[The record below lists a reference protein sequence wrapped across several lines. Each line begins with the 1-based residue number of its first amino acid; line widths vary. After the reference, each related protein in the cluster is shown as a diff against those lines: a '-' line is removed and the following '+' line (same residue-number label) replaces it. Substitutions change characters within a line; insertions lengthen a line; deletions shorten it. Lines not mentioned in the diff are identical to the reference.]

1 MYNDVIFCLKEADDM
16 KYRSLLKEF
25 IMITIGAVIVAA
37 AVFFFMLPSHVTV
50 GSGAA
55 LAMVLSNF
63 IPLSV
68 STITLIMNVGLLIIG
83 FILVGPEFGVKTVY
97 CSILMPLVMG
107 LFEMIFP
114 DFQSITQDPL
124 LDVICY
130 ILVVGVGLS
139 ILFSRNASSG
149 GLDIVAMIMNKY
161 FRVDLGQA
169 MSTAGL
175 IVALSSALC
184 YDSKTVVL
192 SLLGTYFGGMV
203 VDHFIFGINIKRRV
217 CVISSK
223 LDTIVDFVLYDLHS
237 GATLNEI
244 IGAYDHTHR
253 TEMITIVDK
262 HEYKQ
267 LMDYIR
273 KEDPKAFVTVYS
285 VSDMRYQ
292 PKK

>member
-1 MYNDVIFCLKEADDM
+1 MKIRKTVEEFVI
-16 KYRSLLKEF
+16 
-25 IMITIGAVIVAA
+25 ITVGTIIVAI
-37 AVFFFMLPSHVTV
+37 AVFFFMLPSHVSV

-83 FILVGPEFGVKTVY
+83 FILIGPEFGAKTVY

-107 LFEMIFP
+107 VFEKIFP
-114 DFQSITQDPL
+114 NFQSITQDPL

-130 ILVVGVGLS
+130 ILVVGVGLA

-149 GLDIVAMIMNKY
+149 GLDIVAKIMNKY
-161 FRVDLGQA
+161 LKMDLGQA
-169 MSTAGL
+169 MSTSGI

-217 CVISSK
+217 CVISNN
-223 LDTIVDFVLYDLHS
+223 LELIIDFVLHELHS

-244 IGAYDHTHR
+244 IGSYDR
-253 TEMITIVDK
+253 TPRMEMVTIVDK
-262 HEYKQ
+262 NEYKK
-267 LMDYIR
+267 LMDYVR
-273 KEDPKAFVTVYS
+273 KIDPKAFVTVYS

>member
-1 MYNDVIFCLKEADDM
+1 M
-16 KYRSLLKEF
+16 KHWNILKEF
-25 IMITIGAVIVAA
+25 FAITVGAVIVAA
-37 AVFFFMLPSHVTV
+37 AVYFFMLPSHVSV

-68 STITLIMNVGLLIIG
+68 ASITLIMNIFLLLLGYLLI
-83 FILVGPEFGVKTVY
+83 GPEFGAKTIY
-97 CSILMPLVMG
+97 CSILMPVIMG
-107 LFEMIFP
+107 IFEHIFP

-161 FRVDLGQA
+161 FRIDLGQA

-223 LDTIVDFVLYDLHS
+223 LDTIVDFVLHDLHS

-244 IGAYDHTHR
+244 IGAYDHTPR

>member
-1 MYNDVIFCLKEADDM
+1 MNVQKTI
-16 KYRSLLKEF
+16 KEF
-25 IMITIGAVIVAA
+25 AVISVGTAIVAA
-37 AVFFFMLPSHVTV
+37 AVFFFMLPSHVSV

-83 FILVGPEFGVKTVY
+83 FILIGPEFGAKTVY
-97 CSILMPLVMG
+97 CSILMPVIMG
-107 LFEMIFP
+107 VFEKIFP
-114 DFQSITQDPL
+114 NFQSITQDPL

-130 ILVVGVGLS
+130 ILVVGIGLA

-149 GLDIVAMIMNKY
+149 GLDIVAKIMNKY
-161 FRVDLGQA
+161 LKMDLGQA
-169 MSTAGL
+169 MSASG
-175 IVALSSALC
+175 IVVALSSALC

-192 SLLGTYFGGMV
+192 SLLGTYFGGLV

-217 CVISSK
+217 CVISNQ
-223 LDTIVDFVLYDLHS
+223 LEPIVNYVLHELHS

-244 IGAYDHTHR
+244 IGAYDR
-253 TEMITIVDK
+253 TPKMEMVTIVDK
-262 HEYKQ
+262 NEYKK
-267 LMDYIR
+267 LMDYVRDI
-273 KEDPKAFVTVYS
+273 DPKAFVTVYS
-285 VSDMRYQ
+285 VSDMRYM

>member
-1 MYNDVIFCLKEADDM
+1 MKLSNSIKELA
-16 KYRSLLKEF
+16 
-25 IMITIGAVIVAA
+25 IITVGNVIVAA
-37 AVFFFMLPSHVTV
+37 AVFFFMLPSHVSV

-83 FILVGPEFGVKTVY
+83 FLLIGPEFGAKTVY
-97 CSILMPLVMG
+97 CSILMPVVMG
-107 LFEMIFP
+107 VFERIFP
-114 DFQSITQDPL
+114 NFQSITQDPL

-130 ILVVGVGLS
+130 ILVVGVGLA

-149 GLDIVAMIMNKY
+149 GLDIVAKIMNKY
-161 FRVDLGQA
+161 LKMDLGKA
-169 MSTAGL
+169 MSTSG
-175 IVALSSALC
+175 IVVALSSALC

-192 SLLGTYFGGMV
+192 SLLGTYFGGMI

-217 CVISSK
+217 CVISDH
-223 LDTIVDFVLYDLHS
+223 LDPIVDYVLHDLHS

-244 IGAYDHTHR
+244 IGAYDKTPR

-262 HEYKQ
+262 NEYKQ
-267 LMDYIR
+267 LMDYVR
-273 KEDPKAFVTVYS
+273 KVDPKAFVTVYS

>member
-1 MYNDVIFCLKEADDM
+1 MKLSNSIKELA
-16 KYRSLLKEF
+16 
-25 IMITIGAVIVAA
+25 IITVGNVIVAA
-37 AVFFFMLPSHVTV
+37 AVFFFMLPSHVSV

-83 FILVGPEFGVKTVY
+83 FLLIGPEFGAKTVY
-97 CSILMPLVMG
+97 CSILMPVVMG
-107 LFEMIFP
+107 VFETIFP
-114 DFQSITQDPL
+114 NFQSITQDPL

-130 ILVVGVGLS
+130 ILVVGVGLA

-149 GLDIVAMIMNKY
+149 GLDIVAKIMNKY
-161 FRVDLGQA
+161 LKMDLGKA
-169 MSTAGL
+169 MSTSG
-175 IVALSSALC
+175 IVVALSSALC

-192 SLLGTYFGGMV
+192 SLLGTYFGGMI

-217 CVISSK
+217 CVISDH
-223 LDTIVDFVLYDLHS
+223 LDPIVDYVLHDLHS

-244 IGAYDHTHR
+244 IGAYDKTPR

-262 HEYKQ
+262 NEYKQ
-267 LMDYIR
+267 LMDYVR
-273 KEDPKAFVTVYS
+273 KVDPKAFVTVYS